1 MGAWSDL
8 EVDVSRVKGYAETL
22 FTDRQRGSFDASDA
36 LGENAE
42 AAKGELQD
50 VLLHPEYGGMAEHV
64 DDAGGPQALL
74 DALAGDS
81 DLNDRLKRGHA
92 LAVVAIHAGDDAV
105 IPDGRTTQRGSD
117 ARERLREW
125 AQSFG
130 QIAPYQLGYTTSSTD
145 GFGGSVT
152 NTYDRYDA

>member
-1 MGAWSDL
+1 MGAWADL
-8 EVDVSRVKGYAETL
+8 KIDVGRVEGYAKTL
-22 FTDRQRGSFDASDA
+22 FTDRQEGGFAGEDAT
-36 LGENAE
+36 GINAD

-50 VLLHPEYGGMAEHV
+50 VLLHPEYGGLAEHV
-64 DDAGGPQALL
+64 DDAGGPEALL
-74 DALAGDS
+74 DELAGDS
-81 DLNDRLKRGHA
+81 NLKGRLKRGHA

-105 IPDGRTTQRGSD
+105 IPDGRTSQRENS

-125 AQSFG
+125 AESFG